1 MSDKKVY
8 DSNKLPDFFSVRN
21 YEQIDYSMEGM
32 SGKKCYCFFDNG
44 FASNI
49 IEPNKRDIR
58 FLWDGFILFTDK
70 KTTLEDMK
78 NGINLYDSRLVA
90 LQRTDIFGRKA
101 NTEEVREYILRKLTE
116 HEITFEILNDKN
128 EVSGYPSKC
137 DLWSTRDSSVLL
149 DAIDCAGEGEAYYFQ
164 NANFHYTIT
173 FDKAN
178 IPSLVYSHLGAVVLR
193 GENET
198 AIARLIKN
206 DENLQGYLERVIGT
220 EKIHS
225 YLEGRNLSGTAIGT
239 IKKTMM

>member
-1 MSDKKVY
+1 M
-8 DSNKLPDFFSVRN
+8 
-21 YEQIDYSMEGM
+21 
-32 SGKKCYCFFDNG
+32 
-44 FASNI
+44 
-49 IEPNKRDIR
+49 
-58 FLWDGFILFTDK
+58 
-70 KTTLEDMK
+70 
-78 NGINLYDSRLVA
+78 
-90 LQRTDIFGRKA
+90 
-101 NTEEVREYILRKLTE
+101 
-116 HEITFEILNDKN
+116 
-128 EVSGYPSKC
+128 
-137 DLWSTRDSSVLL
+137 L

-173 FDKAN
+173 FDKSN